1 LPRSEE
7 SRYNLGYNEARW
19 EKSMA
24 TLKITQIG
32 NSLGLILPREIVER
46 LRLAKGET
54 VSVVETP
61 QGIEITPFDPDFDQK
76 LEAARKVAKRYRNA
90 LRELAK

>member
-1 LPRSEE
+1 
-7 SRYNLGYNEARW
+7 
-19 EKSMA
+19 MA

-32 NSLGLILPREIVER
+32 NSLGLILPREIIER
-46 LRLAKGET
+46 LRLAKGES

-61 QGIEITPFDPDFDQK
+61 LGIEITPFDPDFDQK
-76 LEAARKVAKRYRNA
+76 LEAARKVSKRYRNA

>member
-1 LPRSEE
+1 
-7 SRYNLGYNEARW
+7 
-19 EKSMA
+19 MA

-32 NSLGLILPREIVER
+32 NSLGLILPREIVDR
-46 LRLAKGET
+46 LRLEKGET

-61 QGIEITPFDPDFDQK
+61 QGIEITPFDPDFDRK
-76 LEAARKVAKRYRNA
+76 LEAARKVTKRYRNA

>member
-1 LPRSEE
+1 
-7 SRYNLGYNEARW
+7 
-19 EKSMA
+19 MA

-32 NSLGLILPREIVER
+32 NSLGLILPKEIVER
-46 LRLAKGET
+46 LRLEKGEV

-76 LEAARKVAKRYRNA
+76 LEVAKKVAKRYRNA

>member
-1 LPRSEE
+1 
-7 SRYNLGYNEARW
+7 
-19 EKSMA
+19 MA

-54 VSVVETP
+54 VSVVETA
-61 QGIEITPFDPDFDQK
+61 QGIEITPFDPEFDQK

>member
-1 LPRSEE
+1 
-7 SRYNLGYNEARW
+7 
-19 EKSMA
+19 MA

>member
-1 LPRSEE
+1 
-7 SRYNLGYNEARW
+7 
-19 EKSMA
+19 MA

-46 LRLAKGET
+46 LRLEKGES
-54 VSVVETP
+54 VSVVATP
-61 QGIEITPFDPDFDQK
+61 QGIEITPFDPEFDKK
-76 LEAARKVAKRYRNA
+76 LEAARKVTKRYRNA

>member
-1 LPRSEE
+1 
-7 SRYNLGYNEARW
+7 
-19 EKSMA
+19 MA

-46 LRLAKGET
+46 LRLAKGES

-61 QGIEITPFDPDFDQK
+61 QGIEITPYDPDFDKK
-76 LEAARKVAKRYRNA
+76 LEAARKVTKRYRNA
-90 LRELAK
+90 LRELGK

>member
-1 LPRSEE
+1 
-7 SRYNLGYNEARW
+7 
-19 EKSMA
+19 MA

-32 NSLGLILPREIVER
+32 NSLGLILPKEIVER
-46 LRLAKGET
+46 LRLAKGEA

-61 QGIEITPFDPDFDQK
+61 QGIEITPFDPDFDKK
-76 LEAARKVAKRYRNA
+76 LEAARKVTKRYRNA

>member
-1 LPRSEE
+1 
-7 SRYNLGYNEARW
+7 
-19 EKSMA
+19 MA

-46 LRLAKGET
+46 LHLEKGES
-54 VSVVETP
+54 VSVVETA
-61 QGIEITPFDPDFDQK
+61 QGIEITPFDPDFDKK
-76 LEAARKVAKRYRNA
+76 LEAARKVTKRYRNA

>member
-1 LPRSEE
+1 
-7 SRYNLGYNEARW
+7 
-19 EKSMA
+19 MA

-32 NSLGLILPREIVER
+32 NSLGLILPKEIVER
-46 LRLAKGET
+46 LRLEKGES

-61 QGIEITPFDPDFDQK
+61 QGIEITPFDPDFDKK
-76 LEAARKVAKRYRNA
+76 LEAAGKVTKRYRNA